1 MKNTM
6 YKAGTTLLLMSALIA
21 GGTIAITHP
30 TNVFAADT
38 AGEEDSDPI
47 ASGSPNDPDG
57 WDDDPTWSL
66 YKINNNSNNLILH
79 IEAGTNLSQNNAN
92 WQSYSSK
99 ISKIVFDNK
108 VTASTTLSKLFQG
121 YTNLTDIKGLQN
133 LDVSKTTDFSY
144 MFDDDP
150 LLTSLDLSNFD
161 ASNSINFSYM
171 FANDPLL
178 TSLDLSG
185 FDASKSKSFTSMFA
199 NDSSLT
205 SLDLSKLNMTYTN
218 DVGINNMLSGD
229 TKLESLTLSQN
240 NVLKGYNGNV
250 GLSNT
255 ISTDTMTYE
264 NWKQSDDTDDSTTR
278 SADDLMQLYFLD
290 IHATRPSG
298 TITWVPVVKSYK
310 TKMYLQY
317 VDADNPAKVLYG
329 DENNNAGTATFDEN
343 SNVDIVNSFTGK
355 YNPSENN
362 LYFSGYE
369 ADKTEDPTNTIT
381 IPAHDSTDK
390 AIPVKLKKLDPVKIN
405 VNITDENGT
414 TSDKSFTIPVND
426 TDYSYKNIDFPSQE
440 LDLDKST
447 ITINGTEES
456 LADYT
461 KGSKSSDTDLN
472 SILSSEITN
481 SMTKKDALVDG
492 STKSVPMYQ
501 DSNSGDNP
509 ISINAV
515 YKKTDSGDSG
525 NSGNNNNN
533 NGGNVDTGTITD
545 NKQVIA
551 IGEKTVPL
559 YNSKGEL
566 LPDYALTKNSD
577 WQSDKQLVLN
587 GVTYY
592 RVSTNAWVK
601 ASDVYPFKYEDSYVS
616 VHNDKFA
623 KLVNF
628 KNVES
633 NRGLRASSDWKTDRF
648 IDISGTKYYRVS
660 TNEFV
665 SSDNVYQYK
674 PTSNKVVDT
683 DGAEIYDDY
692 GTDTGKTLKS
702 GSYKTDR
709 IATINGTDYYRVST
723 NQFIKVN

>member
-6 YKAGTTLLLMSALIA
+6 YKTGTTLLLMSALIA

-30 TNVFAADT
+30 TNVFAATTSDDSNT
-38 AGEEDSDPI
+38 SDVLLGQSDPDWDALQWSI
-47 ASGSPNDPDG
+47 YAIDGDKNNLVLYIDGGTLSPNNDG
-57 WDDDPTWSL
+57 WRDITGVDIT
-66 YKINNNSNNLILH
+66 
-79 IEAGTNLSQNNAN
+79 
-92 WQSYSSK
+92 K
-99 ISKIVFDNK
+99 ISKIVFNDK
-108 VTASTTLSKLFQG
+108 TTAGSLKSIFAG
-121 YTNLTDIKGLQN
+121 YSNLKTIENLKN
-133 LDVSKTTDFSY
+133 LDASKTTDC
-144 MFDDDP
+144 
-150 LLTSLDLSNFD
+150 
-161 ASNSINFSYM
+161 SYM

-185 FDASKSKSFTSMFA
+185 FDASKSQSFTSMFA

-218 DVGINNMLSGD
+218 DAGINNMLSGD

-240 NVLKGYNGNV
+240 NVLKGTNGNV

-264 NWKQSDDTDDSTTR
+264 NWKQSDDTDGSTTQ

-298 TITWVPVVKSYK
+298 TITWVPVIKSYK

-414 TSDKSFTIPVND
+414 TSDKSFTILVND

-440 LDLDKST
+440 LDFDKST

-472 SILSSEITN
+472 SILSSEITS

-492 STKSVPMYQ
+492 STKSVLMYQ

-533 NGGNVDTGTITD
+533 GGNVDTGTITD

-551 IGEKTVPL
+551 TGEKTVPL

-566 LPDYALTKNSD
+566 LSDYALAKNSD

-592 RVSTNAWVK
+592 RVSTDAWVK
-601 ASDVYPFKYEDSYVS
+601 ASDVYPFKYENSYVS

-665 SSDNVYQYK
+665 SADNVYQYK
-674 PTSNKVVDT
+674 PTSNKVVNT
-683 DGAEIYDDY
+683 DGTEIYDDY
-692 GTDTGKTLKS
+692 GNDTGKTLKS